1 MTDRPVEG
9 DHPDF
14 SPIPG
19 NVENDKSE
27 QRDKTQK
34 DDPGVAPESGDKQP
48 EWTKAA
54 YGRFF
59 MVITIRLL
67 DRAFCNN
74 MYEKR
79 PHDLSKSEADES
91 H

>member
-19 NVENDKSE
+19 YGEND
-27 QRDKTQK
+27 QQDRTDKTQK

-48 EWTKAA
+48 E
-54 YGRFF
+54 
-59 MVITIRLL
+59 
-67 DRAFCNN
+67 
-74 MYEKR
+74 
-79 PHDLSKSEADES
+79 
-91 H
+91 

>member
-19 NVENDKSE
+19 NVENDMSE

-48 EWTKAA
+48 E
-54 YGRFF
+54 
-59 MVITIRLL
+59 
-67 DRAFCNN
+67 
-74 MYEKR
+74 
-79 PHDLSKSEADES
+79 
-91 H
+91 